1 MKSTLITV
9 LIIGGIWLI
18 IQGTYGYVK
27 GKIELRHQSYVYEE
41 LKEQGVNVKAEE
53 KKFNRLVSGSTI
65 MLVTGGLLIF
75 ILIYILNRPGKKEEI
90 HNNYKS

>member
-9 LIIGGIWLI
+9 LIMGGIWLI
-18 IQGTYGYVK
+18 VQGTYGYIK
-27 GKIELRHQSYVYEE
+27 GKIDLRHQSYVYEE
-41 LKEQGVNVKAEE
+41 LKEQGVDVKAEE
-53 KKFNRLVSGSTI
+53 KKFNRMISDSTI

-75 ILIYILNRPGKKEEI
+75 TIIYILNRPGKKEEV